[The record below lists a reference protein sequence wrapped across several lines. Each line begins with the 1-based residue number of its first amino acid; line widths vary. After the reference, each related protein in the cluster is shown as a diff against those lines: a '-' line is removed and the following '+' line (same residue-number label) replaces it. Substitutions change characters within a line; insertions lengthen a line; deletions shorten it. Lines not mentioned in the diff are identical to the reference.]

1 VQEAASNILKIVVD
15 KGAHWMSSLVA
26 CLIFIHGMR
35 PQRISAFADKY
46 ISSILLL
53 SVTPQSEIGNKEKKK
68 GGNLLIFSRL
78 YLGN

>member
-1 VQEAASNILKIVVD
+1 MPIRANQ
-15 KGAHWMSSLVA
+15 MSSLVA
-26 CLIFIHGMR
+26 CLIFIHGMC

-53 SVTPQSEIGNKEKKK
+53 SITPQSEIGNKEKK
-68 GGNLLIFSRL
+68 GGNLLTFSRL

>member
-1 VQEAASNILKIVVD
+1 LKIVVD

-26 CLIFIHGMR
+26 CLTFIHGMR

-53 SVTPQSEIGNKEKKK
+53 SVTPQSEIGTRRKK
-68 GGNLLIFSRL
+68 GGNLLISSKL